1 MIVAVGGSACA
12 AAVCASAVCVSGG
25 TDSGWLTSSTV
36 DEGVRVIVAVGVSA
50 VARPARAVSCTAHAV
65 ARFASPVARN
75 AVYAVA
81 VSPSACAVAVEYTCA
96 VAVTRASAVAR
107 AARAVARFACLVARN
122 TAYAVAPLLTV
133 AVGVGGT
140 VGRGVG
146 VMLGVG
152 DDTFAIN
159 CTAFS
164 NAASDSESLA

>member
-36 DEGVRVIVAVGVSA
+36 DEGVSA